1 VRRTFQ
7 RGLLILCLLGCFVP
21 WVWWSGVI
29 GPARRADTGTPALP
43 AAPIAPAVAATAAAP
58 VPPPSPAVAAQP
70 TPGQRAYRL
79 VLAGDTLALDAAEDL
94 RGEFRRRR
102 GPAAWAPGMLC
113 CRLLDAEQRVLAQET
128 LPPPDR
134 TCVVLDPHIT
144 GPAGPPQPTVLTA
157 EGPVVFQVRL
167 PKLAAATEL
176 KVYRLAGTDRA
187 ALGAEPVGTLLG
199 SFPLN

>member
-1 VRRTFQ
+1 MGF
-7 RGLLILCLLGCFVP
+7 LVP
-21 WVWWSGVI
+21 WVWWPDLAGQT
-29 GPARRADTGTPALP
+29 GGGDTSNNVPP
-43 AAPIAPAVAATAAAP
+43 AALTALAVAPAVA
-58 VPPPSPAVAAQP
+58 VPIPPSLPVVAAQP
-70 TPGQRAYRL
+70 APGQRAYRL
-79 VLAGDTLALDAAEDL
+79 VLAGETLALEAAEDL

-134 TCVVLDPHIT
+134 TCVVLDPHVA

-157 EGPVVFQVRL
+157 DGPVMFQVRL

-176 KVYRLAGTDRA
+176 KVYRLASADRA

>member
-1 VRRTFQ
+1 MGF
-7 RGLLILCLLGCFVP
+7 LIP
-21 WVWWSGVI
+21 WVWRPDPAGQISG
-29 GPARRADTGTPALP
+29 GDTSTKVPP
-43 AAPIAPAVAATAAAP
+43 AAPIAPTVAATAAAQ
-58 VPPPSPAVAAQP
+58 VSPSLPAVAVPP

-79 VLAGDTLALDAAEDL
+79 VLAGDTLALEAAEDL
-94 RGEFRRRR
+94 RGELRRRR

-113 CRLLDAEQRVLAQET
+113 CRLLDAEQRVLAEET

-134 TCVVLDPHIT
+134 TCVVLDPHVR
-144 GPAGPPQPTVLTA
+144 GSAGQPQPAVLTA

-176 KVYRLAGTDRA
+176 KVYRLASTDPA